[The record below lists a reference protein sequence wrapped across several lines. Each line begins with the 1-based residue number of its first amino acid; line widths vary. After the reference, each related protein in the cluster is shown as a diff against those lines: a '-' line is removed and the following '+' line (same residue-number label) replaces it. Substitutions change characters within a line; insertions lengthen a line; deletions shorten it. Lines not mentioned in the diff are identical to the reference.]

1 MKTHYLVPLMSKRI
15 ECSAILGGSMA
26 VGYVLINVKPGSEL
40 EVYDAIKALD
50 MVEDATLLFGDYDLL
65 VKMTADSMSSIAAAV
80 VENIRSISGVIDT
93 KTLAGAEL

>member
-1 MKTHYLVPLMSKRI
+1 MSQRI
-15 ECSAILGGSMA
+15 ECPTILGGYMA

-40 EVYDAIKALD
+40 EVHDAIKSLE

-65 VKMTADSMSSIAAAV
+65 VKMTADSMSNIAAAV
-80 VENIRSISGVIDT
+80 VENIRSINGVIDT

>member
-1 MKTHYLVPLMSKRI
+1 MNQRI
-15 ECSAILGGSMA
+15 ECLTIHLGYMA

-40 EVYDAIKALD
+40 EVHGAINALD

-65 VKMTADSMSSIAAAV
+65 VKMTAESMSSIAAAV

>member
-1 MKTHYLVPLMSKRI
+1 
-15 ECSAILGGSMA
+15 MA

-40 EVYDAIKALD
+40 NVHNDVKQLE

-65 VKMTADSMSSIAAAV
+65 IKMSSDSMSDIAAAV
-80 VENIRSISGVIDT
+80 VENIRSIEGVIDT